1 MGKREAH
8 FADIGKKHQNTTN
21 NNNKKKHLYSKILD
35 LNCYWLGINS
45 AAVRMAEA
53 TAC

>member
-21 NNNKKKHLYSKILD
+21 NNNNKKNIFIQRS
-35 LNCYWLGINS
+35 
-45 AAVRMAEA
+45 
-53 TAC
+53 